1 MLKFKIEGQIISRL
15 DDTKVVADS
24 IDYLTAS
31 FEFPFE
37 WKGTKTAVFRKGR
50 ATYSVVIVGDDCIV
64 PWEVLEHST
73 SFTVSAFCGT
83 RITSNTVHIPVIP
96 SGYSEG
102 DTPKPPTPD
111 VYTQLVEEVD
121 GVRDT
126 ANEADSNARGA
137 LELAESLSENI
148 SGISDKADEA
158 LGKSKEAYEFASDM
172 HTEVIEANE
181 KADEALVAIS
191 ETKEIANNAVSI
203 AESAVSKLS
212 SVYKYEGSAS
222 WHLIRYGLIESGV
235 GYPFGIGLVWN
246 IEEADTIP
254 SQYAH
259 DGNPITLNA
268 GDNIAIAWMDKG
280 VPKFDKLSATVDLSN
295 YATKDD
301 VSELSTKTIIL
312 SNTMTKDEITSAINN
327 ANTGTRFDIRS
338 NLDLYD
344 VNITFPD
351 ESIVYSSTS
360 NQKSIGFGY
369 SDTSND
375 DVWNQ
380 SWFLSFGK
388 FCKIYDISVN
398 FSDNATASVG
408 VNFGEGCEVANCYF
422 SGYEPCSWSSN
433 CTFVNCSFG
442 YYIYSLSI
450 GGSYIKCHFDYTNEW
465 SEGVDCSAVSL
476 IDCSSTQFKINPQNG
491 TDLIAK
497 IKALNPDMNIIDADG
512 NEVKGLYATAD
523 DIGDIESALDSIIAI
538 QNSLIG
544 GDA

>member
-31 FEFPFE
+31 FEFPSE

-50 ATYSVVIVGDDCIV
+50 VTYSVVIVGDDCIV
-64 PWEVLEHST
+64 PWEVLERST
-73 SFTVSAFCGT
+73 SFTVSAFCGA
-83 RITSNTVHIPVIP
+83 RITSNTVLIPVIP

-111 VYTQLVEEVD
+111 VYTQLTEEID

-126 ANEADSNARGA
+126 ANYADSNARGA

-158 LGKSKEAYEFASDM
+158 LA
-172 HTEVIEANE
+172 
-181 KADEALVAIS
+181 AIS
-191 ETKEIANNAVSI
+191 DTKEIANHAVGI
-203 AESAVSKLS
+203 AESAFSKLS

-235 GYPFGIGLVWN
+235 GYPFAVGLVWN

-268 GDNIAIAWMDKG
+268 GDNIAVAVMVNGI
-280 VPKFDKLSATVDLSN
+280 PKFDKLSASVDLSN
-295 YATKDD
+295 YVTKDEIAD
-301 VSELSTKTIIL
+301 IDTGLKTIIL
-312 SNTMTKDEITSAINN
+312 SNTMTKDEIVSAINN

-338 NLDLYD
+338 HLDLYD
-344 VNITFPD
+344 VNVTFPE
-351 ESIVYSSTS
+351 ESVIYSSTGKKNIS
-360 NQKSIGFGY
+360 FGY

-398 FSDNATASVG
+398 FSDNATANVG
-408 VNFGEGCEVANCYF
+408 VNFSEGCEVTNCYF

-465 SEGVDCSAVSL
+465 SDGVDCSAVSL

-497 IKALNPDMNIIDADG
+497 IKALNPDMNIIDAEG
-512 NEVKGLYATAD
+512 NEVKGLYATKD
-523 DIGDIESALDSIIAI
+523 YVDSVIGTALE
-538 QNSLIG
+538 G
-544 GDA
+544 EY